1 MIKEKASF
9 RNLYGIK
16 NTTYRNTISYF
27 PISDKTLKLK
37 ILTLSWGK
45 ILSVIYDNTVP

>member
-1 MIKEKASF
+1 MTEEKASS
-9 RNLYGIK
+9 RNLYRIK
-16 NTTYRNTISYF
+16 NMTYRNTIAYF
-27 PISDKTLKLK
+27 PINDKTLKLK